1 MFLKTLFSKSCIIIS
16 VMIGDN
22 GDLIGV
28 LGLFINNNIEKSERV
43 ESESRK

>member
-16 VMIGDN
+16 VIGNN

-28 LGLFINNNIEKSERV
+28 L
-43 ESESRK
+43 